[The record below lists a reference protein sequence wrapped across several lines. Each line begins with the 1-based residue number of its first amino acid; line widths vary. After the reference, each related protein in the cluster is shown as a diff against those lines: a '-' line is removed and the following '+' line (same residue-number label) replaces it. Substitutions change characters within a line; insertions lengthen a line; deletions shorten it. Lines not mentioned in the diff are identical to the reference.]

1 MTKND
6 LKKDF
11 PVFEK
16 SPCVYLDSAA
26 TAQRPASVIE
36 SEKYFY
42 ENMNANPLRGLY
54 ELSIAATEAY
64 AEARSCVKD
73 LIGAEDDAEIIFTR
87 NATESLNLVAYS
99 YGLNFLHEGD
109 EIVTTVMEHH
119 SNILP
124 WQMVAKKTGAKLV
137 YLKPEKDGSF
147 TEEELDRKITKKCRL
162 LAIAQVSNVLGCVNP
177 VAELAARVHQNG
189 GVIVVD
195 GAQSVPHMK
204 VDVRESGIDFLAFSG
219 HKLMGPFGIGV
230 LYGRRELLEE
240 MPPFLTGGE
249 MIEYV
254 RLDGATW
261 AELPHKFEAGTVN
274 PAGAYG
280 LKAAIEY
287 LKGVGFDHIRDTEDR
302 LTTRI
307 FEEFSRLPYM
317 HIQGS
322 EDPLKHTGITAFT
335 IDGVHPHDIASILD
349 ADKVDIRAGHHC
361 AQPLMDYLGVGNT
374 ARASLYLYNDDEDV
388 DRFIESVKKVRRIM
402 GYGE

>member
-1 MTKND
+1 MNQY
-6 LKKDF
+6 KKDF
-11 PVFEK
+11 PVFANK
-16 SPCVYLDSAA
+16 PCVYLDSAA
-26 TAQRPASVIE
+26 TAQRPAAVIE
-36 SEKYFY
+36 AEKYFY

-54 ELSIAATEAY
+54 ELSMAATDAY
-64 AEARSCVKD
+64 ALSRSSVRE
-73 LIGAEDDAEIIFTR
+73 LINASDDSEVIFTR

-99 YGLNFLHEGD
+99 YGLNFIHKGD

-119 SNILP
+119 SNMLP
-124 WQMVAKKTGAKLV
+124 WQMVAERTGAKLI
-137 YLKPEKDGSF
+137 YLEPEDDGSF
-147 TEEELDRKITKKCRL
+147 SKEEIENKITDKCKL
-162 LAIAQVSNVLGCVNP
+162 IAIAQVSNVLGCVNP
-177 VAELAARVHQNG
+177 VKELARRVHENH

-204 VDVRESGIDFLAFSG
+204 VDVRELDIDFLAFSG
-219 HKLMGPFGIGV
+219 HKLMAPFGIGV
-230 LYGRRELLEE
+230 LYGKRDLLES

-287 LKGVGFDHIRDTEDR
+287 LLDIGFDKIRQTEVH
-302 LTTRI
+302 LTKRI
-307 FEEFSRLPYM
+307 FDEFSRLPYI
-317 HIQGS
+317 HIYGS
-322 EDPLKHTGITAFT
+322 PDPSKHTGIVSFT

-361 AQPLMDYLGVGNT
+361 AQPLMDYLKVGNT
-374 ARASLYLYNDDEDV
+374 ARASLYLYNDEEDI
-388 DRFIESVKKVRRIM
+388 DRFTESVKKVRKIM
-402 GYGE
+402 GYND